1 MSGATLRGAANV
13 AGLVVETALGAWLL
27 FLFLLAL
34 AWDPLD
40 RRLGFR
46 ARRYAERLS
55 GGSDEPPAE
64 DAGHEAFGIGPAPT
78 RQDQS

>member
-1 MSGATLRGAANV
+1 MSGATLRGGAANV

-46 ARRYAERLS
+46 ARRYAERLAA
-55 GGSDEPPAE
+55 GPDEPPSE
-64 DAGHEAFGIGPAPT
+64 EGQQEAFGIGPAE
-78 RQDQS
+78 D